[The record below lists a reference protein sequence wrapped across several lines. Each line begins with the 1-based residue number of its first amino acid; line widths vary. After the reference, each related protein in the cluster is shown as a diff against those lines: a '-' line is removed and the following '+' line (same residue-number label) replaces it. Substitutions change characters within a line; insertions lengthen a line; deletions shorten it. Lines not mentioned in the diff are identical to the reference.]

1 MTESIDTI
9 HRFWFG
15 ELNDK
20 GLSGAEFQ
28 SLWFK
33 KSEVTDQR
41 IQERF
46 GDLIQQAV
54 AGQLNDWVTTDHGL
68 VALIILLDQFTRN
81 VCRNSPSAFSADPLA
96 LKLALQAV
104 DNGRH
109 LDLPAIH
116 RVFLYLPLEHSEDLA
131 IQEKCVALFEEL
143 VKSVGLGVE
152 GFAGYA
158 TAHRDVIARFGR
170 FPHRNAILDRD
181 SSKEEL
187 EYLATHGG
195 F

>member
-143 VKSVGLGVE
+143 VKSVGAGVE

-170 FPHRNAILDRD
+170 FPHRNAILGRD